1 MSKQSSKSGPYVS
14 YLVRRETH
22 SSRALISVIVALLL
36 MAGLGYLATEGVLA
50 TSGRPPL
57 LATPQDLWEQAPAAL
72 QEKYRPLVII
82 VGIVLGLFGLG
93 LLAKAIL
100 PGTLSKHALKDDRA
114 AYVADDSVI
123 ASGISRLMRED
134 AGLPQGTVSTAVS
147 KRHSLSTITPTTGR
161 PIDQEQMLKLAKDE
175 AASWQLQPRLK
186 TAIKV
191 SQEGRLEK

>member
-50 TSGRPPL
+50 ALGRPPL
-57 LATPQDLWEQAPAAL
+57 LATPQDLWENAPAAL

-100 PGTLSKHALKDDRA
+100 PGTLSKHALKDERV

-123 ASGISRLMRED
+123 ASGISRLMREE

-147 KRHSLSTITPTTGR
+147 KRRSLSTITPTTGR

>member
-1 MSKQSSKSGPYVS
+1 MSKQSSKSGPYVL

-50 TSGRPPL
+50 ALGRPPL

-147 KRHSLSTITPTTGR
+147 KRRSLSTITPTTGR

>member
-1 MSKQSSKSGPYVS
+1 MSTQSSKSGPYVS

-22 SSRALISVIVALLL
+22 SSRALISVILALLL

-50 TSGRPPL
+50 ALGRPPL
-57 LATPQDLWEQAPAAL
+57 LAAPQDLWEQAPAAL
-72 QEKYRPLVII
+72 QEKSRPLVII
-82 VGIVLGLFGLG
+82 VGAIVAIFGLL

-100 PGTLSKHALKDDRA
+100 PGTLSKHALRDERA

-123 ASGISRLMRED
+123 ASGISRLVREE

-147 KRHSLSTITPTTGR
+147 KRRSLSTIIPSTGR

-175 AASWQLQPRLK
+175 VTSWQLQPRLK
-186 TAIKV
+186 TAVKV
-191 SQEGRLEK
+191 TIEGRLEK

>member
-50 TSGRPPL
+50 ALGRPPL
-57 LATPQDLWEQAPAAL
+57 LATPQDLWEQPPAAL

-147 KRHSLSTITPTTGR
+147 KRRSLSTITPTTGR

>member
-50 TSGRPPL
+50 ALGRPPL

-82 VGIVLGLFGLG
+82 VGIVLGLLGLG

-147 KRHSLSTITPTTGR
+147 KRRSLSTITPTTGR

>member
-50 TSGRPPL
+50 ALGRPPL

-147 KRHSLSTITPTTGR
+147 KRRSLSTITPTTGR

-191 SQEGRLEK
+191 SQEGSLEK

>member
-50 TSGRPPL
+50 ALGRPPL

-72 QEKYRPLVII
+72 PEKYRPLVII

-147 KRHSLSTITPTTGR
+147 KRRSLSTITPTTGR

>member
-22 SSRALISVIVALLL
+22 SSRALISVILALLL

-50 TSGRPPL
+50 ALDRPPL

-72 QEKYRPLVII
+72 QEKSRPLVII
-82 VGIVLGLFGLG
+82 VGAIVAIFGLL

-100 PGTLSKHALKDDRA
+100 PGTLSKHALRDERA

-123 ASGISRLMRED
+123 ASGISRLVRED

-147 KRHSLSTITPTTGR
+147 KRRSLSTITPSTGR
-161 PIDQEQMLKLAKDE
+161 PIDQEQMLKLTKDE
-175 AASWQLQPRLK
+175 VTSWQLQPRLK
-186 TAIKV
+186 TAVKV
-191 SQEGRLEK
+191 TIEGRLEK

>member
-50 TSGRPPL
+50 ALGRPPL

-147 KRHSLSTITPTTGR
+147 KRRSLSTITPTTGR

-191 SQEGRLEK
+191 SQEGRLDK

>member
-50 TSGRPPL
+50 ALGRPPL
-57 LATPQDLWEQAPAAL
+57 LAAPQDLWEQAPKAL
-72 QEKYRPLVII
+72 QDKYRPLVII
-82 VGIVLGLFGLG
+82 VGVILGLFGLG

-147 KRHSLSTITPTTGR
+147 KRRSLSTITPTTGR

>member
-50 TSGRPPL
+50 ALGRPPL

-100 PGTLSKHALKDDRA
+100 PGTLSKHALKDERA

-123 ASGISRLMRED
+123 ASGISRLMREE

-147 KRHSLSTITPTTGR
+147 KRRSLSTITPTTGR
-161 PIDQEQMLKLAKDE
+161 PIDQEQMLKAAKDE

>member
-50 TSGRPPL
+50 ALGRPPL
-57 LATPQDLWEQAPAAL
+57 LTTPQDLWEQAPAAL

-147 KRHSLSTITPTTGR
+147 KRRSLSTITPTTGR